1 VACVVWFTSLNTVI
15 LTKHEFFVKNFEQ
28 TLVQAVESN
37 RLRRFGRL
45 HEFLWKLFLLSVRC
59 PNQFFCQ
66 NPAASSDALL
76 ACSIDAV
83 GFYMYGAASVPSMDS
98 DDYDPIAAALKE
110 DIGKGDITTEFFV
123 PEALHASGRIVAHEP
138 AVVAG
143 TGTAAEI
150 FRRIDPATDIQIVR
164 PDGEAIVAGD
174 IVIEV
179 RGLARSILKAERVA
193 LNFLQRLC
201 GIATL
206 TRQFVDAVGNQPA
219 KILDTRKTTPG
230 LRVLEK
236 AAVVAGG
243 GVNHRSGLFDM
254 VLVKDNHL
262 AALGGLSGFADQIRQ
277 LRKERPNI
285 RIEVEADDLEQARAF
300 VEIDGIDV
308 ILLDNME
315 PAQIREAL
323 ALRRN
328 NIKFEASGGI
338 TLKNVRRIAATGVDY
353 ISIGALT
360 NAARAVDLGLEMTHV
375 HG

>member
-1 VACVVWFTSLNTVI
+1 M
-15 LTKHEFFVKNFEQ
+15 
-28 TLVQAVESN
+28 
-37 RLRRFGRL
+37 
-45 HEFLWKLFLLSVRC
+45 
-59 PNQFFCQ
+59 
-66 NPAASSDALL
+66 NP
-76 ACSIDAV
+76 
-83 GFYMYGAASVPSMDS
+83 
-98 DDYDPIAAALKE
+98 DDYDPIAVALKE

-123 PEALHASGRIVAHEP
+123 PETLHASGRIVAHEP
-138 AVVAG
+138 AVIAG

-150 FRRIDPATDIQIVR
+150 FRKIDPATDVQIVR
-164 PDGEAIVAGD
+164 PDGEAVDAGD

-206 TRQFVDAVGNQPA
+206 TRQFVDAVGNHPA

-230 LRVLEK
+230 LRMLEK

-243 GVNHRSGLFDM
+243 GVNHRSGLYDM

-262 AALGGLSGFADQIRQ
+262 AALGGRSGFADQIRQ

-285 RIEVEADDLEQARAF
+285 RIEVEADDLEQVRAF
-300 VEIDGIDV
+300 VEIEGIDA
-308 ILLDNME
+308 ILLDNMV

-338 TLKNVRRIAATGVDY
+338 TLKSVRRIAATGVDF

-360 NAARAVDLGLEMTHV
+360 NSAHAVDLGLEMNHV

>member
-1 VACVVWFTSLNTVI
+1 LCG
-15 LTKHEFFVKNFEQ
+15 
-28 TLVQAVESN
+28 
-37 RLRRFGRL
+37 LR
-45 HEFLWKLFLLSVRC
+45 S
-59 PNQFFCQ
+59 
-66 NPAASSDALL
+66 
-76 ACSIDAV
+76 
-83 GFYMYGAASVPSMDS
+83 SMDP
-98 DDYDPIAAALKE
+98 DKYDPIAAALKE

-123 PEALHASGRIVAHEP
+123 PETLHATGRIVTREP

-143 TGTAAEI
+143 TATAAEI
-150 FRRIDPATDIQIVR
+150 FRKIDPATDIQIVR
-164 PDGEAIVAGD
+164 PDGEAVVAGD

-179 RGLARSILKAERVA
+179 RGLARSILKAERVT

-201 GIATL
+201 GVATL
-206 TRQFVDAVGNQPA
+206 TRQFVDAVGNHPA

-230 LRVLEK
+230 LRLLEK

-243 GVNHRSGLFDM
+243 GVNHRSGLYDM

-262 AALGGLSGFADQIRQ
+262 AALGGLSGFADKIRQ

-285 RIEVEADDLEQARAF
+285 RIEVEADDLEQVRAF
-300 VEIDGIDV
+300 VEIEGIDA
-308 ILLDNME
+308 ILLDNMV

-338 TLKNVRRIAATGVDY
+338 TLKTVRRIAATGVDF

-360 NAARAVDLGLEMTHV
+360 NAAPAVDLGLEMNHV
-375 HG
+375 HGLTS

>member
-1 VACVVWFTSLNTVI
+1 
-15 LTKHEFFVKNFEQ
+15 
-28 TLVQAVESN
+28 
-37 RLRRFGRL
+37 
-45 HEFLWKLFLLSVRC
+45 
-59 PNQFFCQ
+59 
-66 NPAASSDALL
+66 
-76 ACSIDAV
+76 
-83 GFYMYGAASVPSMDS
+83 MDP

-123 PEALHASGRIVAHEP
+123 SEALHASGRIIAHES
-138 AVVAG
+138 AIVAG
-143 TGTAAEI
+143 TATAAEI
-150 FRRIDPATDIQIVR
+150 FRKIDPATDVQIVR
-164 PDGEAIVAGD
+164 SDGEAVATGD
-174 IVIEV
+174 VVIEV
-179 RGLARSILKAERVA
+179 RGFARSILKAERVA

-206 TRQFVDAVGNQPA
+206 TRQFVDAVGNHPA
-219 KILDTRKTTPG
+219 RILDTRKTTPG
-230 LRVLEK
+230 LRALEK

-262 AALGGLSGFADQIRQ
+262 AALGGLSGFADQIRR
-277 LRKERPNI
+277 LRKEQPNI

-360 NAARAVDLGLEMTHV
+360 NAARAVDLGLDMTHV